1 MQPSIIWAQHKD
13 GNVLVTIQVHDA
25 QDPKVSLTSTTFTFT
40 GASDNGEYKYNT
52 TVELFEEIVVEE
64 SSYLVRP
71 RGIEMKLKKK
81 DTSIWW
87 PRLAKTTKK
96 LHYITVDWNRWVD
109 EDDDEDEQK
118 GFDWGGDGMNFE
130 DESSSDDDD
139 AGEAAPEEPAPAAE
153 APPAASNDEPVEV
166 D

>member
-13 GNVLVTIQVHDA
+13 GNVLVTIRVHDA
-25 QDPKVSLTSTTFTFT
+25 QDPKVSLTATAFTFT
-40 GASDNGEYKYNT
+40 GASDNGEHKYNT
-52 TVELFEEIVVEE
+52 TIELFEEIVVEE

-96 LHYITVDWNRWVD
+96 LHYVSVDWDRWVD
-109 EDDDEDEQK
+109 EDDDDDEKK
-118 GFDWGGDGMNFE
+118 GFDWGDGGYNFGD
-130 DESSSDDDD
+130 DDDSSSDDDP
-139 AGEAAPEEPAPAAE
+139 APEESSPAETAD
-153 APPAASNDEPVEV
+153 NNEPVEV